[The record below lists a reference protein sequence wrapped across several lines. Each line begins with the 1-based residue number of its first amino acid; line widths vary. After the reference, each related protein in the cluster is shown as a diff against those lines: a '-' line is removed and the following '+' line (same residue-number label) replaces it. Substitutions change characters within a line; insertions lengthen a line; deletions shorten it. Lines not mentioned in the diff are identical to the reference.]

1 MLEKW
6 TPAFAAAVL
15 ALMPAQL
22 PVPPEPDF
30 SGRWKLVSLA
40 PPGADAPETMT
51 VVQTIQR
58 TNVYG
63 KPMTPFFKDLLV
75 TRDFAAGART
85 ERHMIGGVGGTIAGV
100 PSGGTSVGTN
110 TRHRVVWDQRTLVI
124 ENGRYTG
131 NEWDER
137 REEWSFDSDGRL
149 RLVITTRSSQSPAPS
164 SVTHF
169 YQRR

>member
-6 TPAFAAAVL
+6 TPAITAAAL
-15 ALMPAQL
+15 AFAQAQL

-30 SGRWKLVSLA
+30 SGRWKLVSS
-40 PPGADAPETMT
+40 PPSGAETPETMT
-51 VVQTIQR
+51 IMQTIAR
-58 TNVYG
+58 TDVYG

-85 ERHMIGGVGGTIAGV
+85 ERHMIGVVGGTIAGV
-100 PSGGTSVGTN
+100 QPGGTSVGTS
-110 TRHRVVWDQRTLVI
+110 TRHRVTWDHRTLVI
-124 ENGRYTG
+124 ETGRYTG
-131 NEWDER
+131 GEWDSR
-137 REEWSFDSDGRL
+137 REEWSFDEDGRL
-149 RLVITTRSSQSPAPS
+149 RLVVTTRTSQSPAPS